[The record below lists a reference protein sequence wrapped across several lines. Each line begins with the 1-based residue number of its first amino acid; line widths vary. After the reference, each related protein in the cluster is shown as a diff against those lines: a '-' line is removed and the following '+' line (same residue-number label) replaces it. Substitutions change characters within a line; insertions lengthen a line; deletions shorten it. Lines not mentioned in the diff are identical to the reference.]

1 MNKKKVI
8 EKDSK
13 KMSENIVKIENVSF
27 KYKGSNEGLLDNVSL
42 SIKRGETVL
51 LTGELGSGKTTI
63 IRLINGLIPHYYQG
77 DISGKVNV
85 DKFDIEKTELWELA
99 GTVGTVFQNPRSQF
113 FSIDTDGEIV
123 FGPEKEEASS

>member
-1 MNKKKVI
+1 MNVI

-13 KMSENIVKIENVSF
+13 KMSENIVKIKNVSF

-51 LTGELGSGKTTI
+51 LTGESGSGKTTI

-77 DISGKVNV
+77 DISGKVTV
-85 DKFDIEKTELWELA
+85 DKFDI
-99 GTVGTVFQNPRSQF
+99 V
-113 FSIDTDGEIV
+113 
-123 FGPEKEEASS
+123 